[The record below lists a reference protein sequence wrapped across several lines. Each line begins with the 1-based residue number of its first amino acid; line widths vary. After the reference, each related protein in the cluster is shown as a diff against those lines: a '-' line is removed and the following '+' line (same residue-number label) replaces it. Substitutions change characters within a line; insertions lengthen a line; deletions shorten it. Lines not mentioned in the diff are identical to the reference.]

1 MIIFKNW
8 RDVTQIN
15 FLARQMFPK
24 KSKDFLQ
31 IFEDAC
37 ASNDGY
43 GYVFLDLNPNTKY
56 DMRIQGNIIEEKDR
70 PRIIYL
76 LD

>member
-1 MIIFKNW
+1 
-8 RDVTQIN
+8 
-15 FLARQMFPK
+15 MFPK

-37 ASNDGY
+37 VSNDGY

>member
-15 FLARQMFPK
+15 FLARQMFLK
-24 KSKDFLQ
+24 KSKDLQ

-37 ASNDGY
+37 VSNDGY

-56 DMRIQGNIIEEKDR
+56 DMRIQGNIIEEKE
-70 PRIIYL
+70 
-76 LD
+76 

>member
-37 ASNDGY
+37 SFNDGY